1 MSADVFRSI
10 GSTAGLAG
18 LAIGMIVILF
28 KEVIRKRIFPQLPKK
43 EAYQLLRTILF
54 LAWSIAIVG
63 IGSWTYLQLNARP
76 VEQPR
81 QSAAPEPQVIAGT
94 VVDETNAGVGQAQI
108 AIAGQKEVF
117 TSEDSGNFR
126 IPLPPGSAPAK
137 RLRISVAKRGYQP
150 LDTSVLPPVEN
161 LILILRKK

>member
-54 LAWSIAIVG
+54 LA
-63 IGSWTYLQLNARP
+63 
-76 VEQPR
+76 
-81 QSAAPEPQVIAGT
+81 
-94 VVDETNAGVGQAQI
+94 
-108 AIAGQKEVF
+108 
-117 TSEDSGNFR
+117 
-126 IPLPPGSAPAK
+126 
-137 RLRISVAKRGYQP
+137 
-150 LDTSVLPPVEN
+150 
-161 LILILRKK
+161 